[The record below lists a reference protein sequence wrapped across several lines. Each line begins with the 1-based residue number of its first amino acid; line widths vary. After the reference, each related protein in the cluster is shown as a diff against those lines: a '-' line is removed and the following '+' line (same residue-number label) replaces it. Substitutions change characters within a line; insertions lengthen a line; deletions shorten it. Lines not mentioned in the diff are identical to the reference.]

1 MTENLISAPVVE
13 VQKFPP
19 AVELENFQ
27 LKLLGIIKIF
37 KKRNCQFNYHL
48 KIENTKINFQLELLP
63 GGLDEQHPIKSSGGK
78 GSRTRRR
85 KRRRGPSPTD
95 SDSGILTSD
104 KETDTNIVNDNDN
117 VNNNVDNGLE
127 DKEDREY
134 LKKVKQLEKY
144 IELLRRMIHRIGNE
158 NDQDILTKT
167 KKLLDS
173 LSNSDKRMPIA
184 ALQKIEDGLKRMA
197 MTTIKL
203 MGGAEFFD
211 SVEEKAELNSEKLF
225 QVAKNVKKNFLPAA
239 SKNKEEE
246 SNVEQK
252 PKRRGRKKNCDS
264 YISHFD
270 PQGNPVIK
278 RDTEFVHDEKY
289 SKNSPTTDHRPTTA
303 SIPPPPPPPP
313 PSPPS
318 PPPPPHQQHH
328 TMA

>member
-19 AVELENFQ
+19 SVELENFQ
-27 LKLLGIIKIF
+27 LKLLGIVKIF
-37 KKRNCQFNYHL
+37 KKKNCQFNYHL

-85 KRRRGPSPTD
+85 KRRRGPSPTS

-104 KETDTNIVNDNDN
+104 TENEANKFPNNI
-117 VNNNVDNGLE
+117 VNNNVDKGLE

-134 LKKVKQLEKY
+134 LEKVKQLEKY

-184 ALQKIEDGLKRMA
+184 ALQKIEDGLMRMA
-197 MTTIKL
+197 MNTIELK
-203 MGGAEFFD
+203 GGTEFFD
-211 SVEEKAELNSEKLF
+211 SVEEEAELDSKKLF
-225 QVAKNVKKNFLPAA
+225 QVAKNVNKKFLPVA

-246 SNVEQK
+246 SNVKQK
-252 PKRRGRKKNCDS
+252 PKEKERKKDCDTGYVTS
-264 YISHFD
+264 
-270 PQGNPVIK
+270 
-278 RDTEFVHDEKY
+278 EKY
-289 SKNSPTTDHRPTTA
+289 SKNSTFEENVNILKTIREKVKTAGIQKTMEGPKRSMKVREPLSA
-303 SIPPPPPPPP
+303 SIPPPPSQPPPPP
-313 PSPPS
+313 PS
-318 PPPPPHQQHH
+318 
-328 TMA
+328 